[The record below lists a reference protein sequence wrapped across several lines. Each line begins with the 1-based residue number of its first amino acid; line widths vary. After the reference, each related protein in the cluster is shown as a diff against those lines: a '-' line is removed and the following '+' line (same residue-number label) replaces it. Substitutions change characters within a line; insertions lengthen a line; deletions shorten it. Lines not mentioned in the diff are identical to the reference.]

1 MANKSVFGSST
12 SELTV
17 PKATTTNK
25 SGGIA
30 YEYGPQHALAQL
42 AVTGTFN
49 DTFYGKAVEQLEAV
63 KIAADQVSPEFL
75 AKCAVYAREKGGMKD
90 MPSALMVMLSKADRE
105 LFEVAF
111 PRTIDNAKQVKN
123 LVQMTRSGA
132 FGRKS
137 VKGTML
143 RLVRNWITSRTA
155 RTLFRASVGKD
166 GASLADVIKL
176 THVKPK
182 DAEQKALLGYIL
194 GKDYDAD
201 ALPEIVKQ
209 FEAFK
214 KGERKD
220 IPEGI
225 EFRMLTSLPLTQ
237 AQWAQIALAGGWH
250 QTRINLKAYAGK
262 GVFNVKGVADK
273 IAAKLK
279 DRDEI
284 VKARCFPYQLMVAYR
299 MAAGAMR
306 SRYAYTF
313 GAPKTVE
320 VEVPTVVTEALQ
332 DAMEIAV
339 ENVPTFGVQTHVI
352 VDVSGS
358 MHSAITGSR
367 KGGTSVVSCVD
378 VAGLMGACVLRRNP
392 GSTVLPVDT
401 RVHGAL
407 TNPRDSVI
415 TNAEKLASKGGGGTE
430 LSAAMRH
437 INSKGLKGGLII
449 VVSDN
454 MSWRETTSGRDRY
467 YGGATGLMG
476 EFRKFQGKNPGAK
489 LVCIDLQT
497 YGTTQAPCEPG
508 SVMNIGGFSDTI
520 WTTIE
525 RFVGGDSTSA
535 DVDAWVA
542 EIESINLAPETASG

>member
-12 SELTV
+12 VGRTI
-17 PKATTTNK
+17 PKATTVNK
-25 SGGIA
+25 AGGIA

-49 DTFYGKAVEQLEAV
+49 DTFYGTAVDQLEAV

-75 AKCAVYAREKGGMKD
+75 AKAAIYAREKGGMKD
-90 MPSALMVMLSKADRE
+90 MPAALMVMLSKADRG
-105 LFEVAF
+105 LFEIAF

-137 VKGTML
+137 IKGTML
-143 RLVRNWITSRTA
+143 RLIRNWIKSRTA
-155 RTLFRASVGKD
+155 TTLFRASVGKD

-194 GKDYDAD
+194 SKEYDAE

-214 KGERKD
+214 KGERTD

-225 EFRMLTSLPLTQ
+225 EFRMLTSLKLTRE
-237 AQWAQIALAGGWH
+237 QWAQIALAGGWH
-250 QTRINLKAYAGK
+250 QTRINLKAYAGQ
-262 GVFNVKGVADK
+262 GVFGVPDVAEK

-279 DRDEI
+279 DRDAI
-284 VKARCFPYQLMVAYR
+284 LKARCFPYQLMIAYR
-299 MAAGAMR
+299 MAAGSLR
-306 SRYAYTF
+306 SRW
-313 GAPKTVE
+313 GHRTVGE
-320 VEVPTVVTEALQ
+320 IEGVPSVVTEALQ

-358 MHSAITGSR
+358 MHSPVTGHR

-392 GSTVLPVDT
+392 GSTILPVDT
-401 RVHGAL
+401 RVHEAL

-415 TNAEKLASKGGGGTE
+415 TNAEKLAAKGGGGTR
-430 LSAAMRH
+430 LSAAMAH
-437 INSKGLKGGLII
+437 INKKGLKGGLVI

-454 MSWRETTSGRDRY
+454 MSWYETAARQDRY
-467 YGGATGLMG
+467 YGGGTGLMA
-476 EFRKFQGKNPGAK
+476 EFRKFQANNPGAK

-497 YGTTQAPCEPG
+497 YGTTQAPCEPQ
-508 SVMNIGGFSDTI
+508 SVMNLGGFNDTI

-525 RFVGGDSTSA
+525 RFVNGDA
-535 DVDAWVA
+535 DDVDAWVA
-542 EIESINLAPETASG
+542 EIDSISLAPETAAG